1 VTARLAALWERP
13 IAERERTRALLA
25 VTALLTAATILLALD
40 GAHGDPPR
48 RALASTAARATAPR
62 PGPSSTGARAT
73 APRPGPSSTGAA
85 PSASVVAPASAARLF
100 LGGYLAYLYG
110 HAPAGAVQGAT
121 PGLLRSLRAHP
132 PRVSVD
138 MHARQPRILTLQVT
152 PAASPGHAV
161 VSAQVNDGALEDY
174 PVVLLLAHERGR
186 LLVTGLEGEG

>member
-1 VTARLAALWERP
+1 VVTARLAALWERP
-13 IAERERTRALLA
+13 IAERERARALLA

-48 RALASTAARATAPR
+48 RALASTAARATALR
-62 PGPSSTGARAT
+62 PGS
-73 APRPGPSSTGAA
+73 SSTGAA
-85 PSASVVAPASAARLF
+85 PGASVVAPASAARLF

-132 PRVSVD
+132 PRVSLD
-138 MHARQPRILTLQVT
+138 MRARQPRVLTLQVT
-152 PAASPGHAV
+152 PAASPGRVV

-174 PVVLLLAHERGR
+174 PVVLLLARERGR